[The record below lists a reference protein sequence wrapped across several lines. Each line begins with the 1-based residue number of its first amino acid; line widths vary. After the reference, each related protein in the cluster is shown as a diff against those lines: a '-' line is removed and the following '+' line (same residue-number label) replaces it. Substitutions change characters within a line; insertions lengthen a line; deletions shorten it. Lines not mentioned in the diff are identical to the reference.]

1 MASIEILEQQ
11 AIESA
16 INSDWKKAIEFNTA
30 IIKEDAENIDSYLR
44 LGYAY
49 LQQNNLKG
57 AQRYYKKA
65 LRIQPKNILALEHLE
80 KIDILESKNK
90 PKSAS
95 TVKYAP
101 DLFLE
106 IPGKTKTM
114 QLVNLGKK
122 EDLAG
127 LSIGQEVILKEKKR
141 RLEVRTLDNE
151 YIGSLPDDISK
162 RLLYFMKEKS
172 TYKTYVKDID
182 LTEVVVFVKE
192 MVKGNKVKNYPSFP
206 SNPHVMLTDIH
217 QMEEEA
223 REEDDK
229 EEKPEGEVDEDEDSE
244 EESDI
249 EEENWGGFEEED
261 EKESL
266 ADYDV
271 EVEEEEEEE

>member
-1 MASIEILEQQ
+1 MATIEILEQQ
-11 AIESA
+11 AIEAA
-16 INSDWKKAIEFNTA
+16 INSEWKKAIELNSA
-30 IIKEDAENIDSYLR
+30 IVKQDSHNIDSYLR

-57 AQRYYKKA
+57 AQRIYKKA

-80 KIDILESKNK
+80 KIQILESKNK
-90 PKSAS
+90 SKSAS
-95 TVKYAP
+95 TVQYAP

-106 IPGKTKTM
+106 VPGKTRTI

-141 RLEVRTLDNE
+141 RLEVRTHNNE

-172 TYKTYVKDID
+172 IYKTYVKDID
-182 LTEVVVFVKE
+182 LSEVVVFIKE
-192 MVKGNKVKNYPSFP
+192 TVKGNKVKNFPSFP

-223 REEDDK
+223 REDEEK
-229 EEKPEGEVDEDEDSE
+229 EEKPEGEEDDE
-244 EESDI
+244 EEETDI
-249 EEENWGGFEEED
+249 EEENWGGFEEEE

-266 ADYDV
+266 TDYDV
-271 EVEEEEEEE
+271 DVEEEEEEE

>member
-11 AIESA
+11 AIEAA

-30 IIKEDAENIDSYLR
+30 IVKLDSHNIDSYLR

-57 AQRYYKKA
+57 AQRFYKKA

-80 KIDILESKNK
+80 KIEILESKNK
-90 PKSAS
+90 SKSAS

-106 IPGKTKTM
+106 VPGKTKTI

-127 LSIGQEVILKEKKR
+127 LSIGQEVTLKEKKR
-141 RLEVRTLDNE
+141 RLEVRTHDNE

-182 LTEVVVFVKE
+182 FSEVVVFVKE
-192 MVKGNKVKNYPSFP
+192 VIKGNKVKHYPSFP

-223 REEDDK
+223 REEEDK
-229 EEKPEGEVDEDEDSE
+229 EDKPEGEEGEEDDEET
-244 EESDI
+244 DI
-249 EEENWGGFEEED
+249 EQENWGGFEEEE
-261 EKESL
+261 EKEDL
-266 ADYDV
+266 EAYDV
-271 EVEEEEEEE
+271 DVEEEEEEEE